1 MSFDKNM
8 IKQKILDVDIYLE
21 KLGSKL
27 PESVEEF
34 LDDIDTQLISQRIF
48 EIITQTMLD
57 ICYHIIVKQKLK
69 IPENYGDCI
78 KSLSSLG
85 ILSPEETER
94 YRLII
99 GMRNIIVHQYGGI
112 DLNLLYHGLASIVE
126 DFRIFARKII
136 KWLSQS

>member
-1 MSFDKNM
+1 MSFDKKM

-21 KLGSKL
+21 KLGDKL
-27 PESVEEF
+27 PKTLDEF
-34 LDDIDTQLISQRIF
+34 LDDLDAQLINQRIF

-78 KSLSSLG
+78 KSLSSLD
-85 ILSPEETER
+85 ILSPEETEK

-112 DLNLLYHGLASIVE
+112 DLGLLYHGLGSIAE
-126 DFRIFARKII
+126 DFHKFASKII
-136 KWLSQS
+136 KWISDT

>member
-1 MSFDKNM
+1 MSFDKDM
-8 IKQKILDVDIYLE
+8 INQKILDIDVYLE
-21 KLGSKL
+21 KLGDKL
-27 PESVEEF
+27 PETLEEF
-34 LDDIDTQLISQRIF
+34 LDDLDAQLICQRIF

-78 KSLSSLG
+78 RSLSSLD
-85 ILSPEETER
+85 ILSSEEAER

-112 DLNLLYHGLASIVE
+112 DLALLYHGLGSIAE
-126 DFRIFARKII
+126 DFRAFAGKVV
-136 KWLSQS
+136 KWISGS